1 MTAPISR
8 LSNSFT
14 MANAIVDL
22 DLRHMSGNA
31 LKCYVVIVRKTT
43 GWNKVTDRISIRQFM
58 DFSGIERR
66 ETVSKALRELE
77 AMGLIVRHERSGKIT
92 EYSLNFEEPTH
103 TDEPSHP
110 EKPTHPE
117 KPSDT
122 HTDKPSDTPPKKP
135 YTTKDTVTK
144 DTVTKDTRLGAR
156 ATADDD
162 QPKFSD
168 LPPEP
173 PPPAKPKRQS
183 REEAFVAFVVER
195 GVDEETARCWWQYR
209 DGKPMTSKAWE
220 RHCAQADA
228 AGISPQAAA
237 DYTAGRGWAG
247 FYANSYL
254 REMEELAQIRQ
265 RRSAPQG
272 RVFDQAGNPQGEIV
286 PVGMLDAFGG
296 VVLPVGRMSKMSQG
310 LAALEEMKAKID
322 RGEI

>member
-1 MTAPISR
+1 MTAPVSR

-77 AMGLIVRHERSGKIT
+77 AMGLIVRHERSGRIT

-103 TDEPSHP
+103 TDKPPYPDE
-110 EKPTHPE
+110 PTHPD

-144 DTVTKDTRLGAR
+144 PTVTKDTRLGAR

-168 LPPEP
+168 PPPEP
-173 PPPAKPKRQS
+173 PPHARPKRKQPLPDDFTVTDTMRAWFAAQGFSFALQGEHERFCDYWRGRGEPMKDWEAVWRNWMRKAADFAKPK
-183 REEAFVAFVVER
+183 
-195 GVDEETARCWWQYR
+195 
-209 DGKPMTSKAWE
+209 
-220 RHCAQADA
+220 
-228 AGISPQAAA
+228 PQAQRPSGHDLSRM
-237 DYTAGRGWAG
+237 DYGETRIPKDVDW
-247 FYANSYL
+247 L
-254 REMEELAQIRQ
+254 
-265 RRSAPQG
+265 QG
-272 RVFDQAGNPQGEIV
+272 V
-286 PVGMLDAFGG
+286 
-296 VVLPVGRMSKMSQG
+296 
-310 LAALEEMKAKID
+310 
-322 RGEI
+322 

>member
-1 MTAPISR
+1 MTAPVSR

-77 AMGLIVRHERSGKIT
+77 AMGLIVRHERSGRIT

-103 TDEPSHP
+103 TDKPSYP
-110 EKPTHPE
+110 DEPTHPD

-156 ATADDD
+156 ATDDD

-168 LPPEP
+168 PPAKPEP
-173 PPPAKPKRQS
+173 PPHAKPKRKQPLPDDFAVTDAMRAWFAEQGFS
-183 REEAFVAFVVER
+183 FALQGEHERFCDYWRGRGEPMKDWEAVWRNWMRKAADFA
-195 GVDEETARCWWQYR
+195 
-209 DGKPMTSKAWE
+209 KPK
-220 RHCAQADA
+220 
-228 AGISPQAAA
+228 PQAQRPSGHDLSRM
-237 DYTAGRGWAG
+237 DYGETRIPKDVDW
-247 FYANSYL
+247 L
-254 REMEELAQIRQ
+254 
-265 RRSAPQG
+265 QG
-272 RVFDQAGNPQGEIV
+272 V
-286 PVGMLDAFGG
+286 
-296 VVLPVGRMSKMSQG
+296 
-310 LAALEEMKAKID
+310 
-322 RGEI
+322 

>member
-156 ATADDD
+156 TTADDD
-162 QPKFSD
+162 QPKFPD
-168 LPPEP
+168 PPPEP
-173 PPPAKPKRQS
+173 PPPAKPKRKQPLPDDFAVTDAM
-183 REEAFVAFVVER
+183 RAWFAEQGFGFALQGEHERFCDYWRGRGEPMKDWEAVWRNWMRKAADFA
-195 GVDEETARCWWQYR
+195 
-209 DGKPMTSKAWE
+209 KPK
-220 RHCAQADA
+220 
-228 AGISPQAAA
+228 PQAQRPSGHDLSRM
-237 DYTAGRGWAG
+237 DYGETRIPKDVDW
-247 FYANSYL
+247 L
-254 REMEELAQIRQ
+254 
-265 RRSAPQG
+265 QG
-272 RVFDQAGNPQGEIV
+272 V
-286 PVGMLDAFGG
+286 
-296 VVLPVGRMSKMSQG
+296 
-310 LAALEEMKAKID
+310 
-322 RGEI
+322 

>member
-1 MTAPISR
+1 MTAPVSR

-77 AMGLIVRHERSGKIT
+77 AMGLIVRHERSGRIT

-103 TDEPSHP
+103 TDKPSYP
-110 EKPTHPE
+110 DEPTHSE

-144 DTVTKDTRLGAR
+144 PTVTKDTRLGAR

-168 LPPEP
+168 PPPEP
-173 PPPAKPKRQS
+173 PPHARPKRKQPLPDDFTVTDTMRAWFAAQGFSFALQGEHERFCDYWRGRGEPMKDWEAVWRNWMRKAADFAKPK
-183 REEAFVAFVVER
+183 
-195 GVDEETARCWWQYR
+195 
-209 DGKPMTSKAWE
+209 
-220 RHCAQADA
+220 
-228 AGISPQAAA
+228 PQAQRPSGHDLSRM
-237 DYTAGRGWAG
+237 DYGETRIPKDVDW
-247 FYANSYL
+247 L
-254 REMEELAQIRQ
+254 
-265 RRSAPQG
+265 QG
-272 RVFDQAGNPQGEIV
+272 V
-286 PVGMLDAFGG
+286 
-296 VVLPVGRMSKMSQG
+296 
-310 LAALEEMKAKID
+310 
-322 RGEI
+322 